1 MTGLTDYTGVLDTG
15 GFRERIQLV
24 LADGEVFE
32 GFSAGALLGLRGS
45 ADNSLDNSLDNGIS
59 SQARQ
64 GFSDDADFTAG
75 TVQSAR
81 AVEAVRMVQAAGTV
95 ERGKIAAG
103 ELVFNTVMA
112 GYQEVITDPSY
123 AGQVVAFTY
132 PHIGNYGASASD
144 NEASRAWLNGV
155 VARSIEPQ
163 ASSWRADMGFEEWLA
178 ANGIPAITGVDTRRL
193 TRHIREYGAIG
204 CAFGFG
210 SERELLAAAKNDP
223 GTTGRDL
230 ATVVTTHTAYEL
242 SDQYGDPH
250 AGTGTG
256 AYADPRTISG
266 ASYANPN
273 GSWYGELE
281 GELRIAVYDMGV
293 KRSMLEYLRRFA
305 RVLVLPATAPADAA
319 LSFDPGAVFLSNGP
333 GDPSA
338 LDAQIA
344 TVSDL
349 IGKVPVFGIC
359 LGHQVLA
366 RAVGGET
373 YKLRFGHH
381 GGNHPVQQVSTG
393 KVEVTSQN
401 HNYAVDRATVERA
414 GMEIS
419 HINLNDGVVE
429 GMRSDAAGVISVQ
442 YHPEAAPGPH
452 DSTYLF
458 GTLQAMMTRRS

>member
-1 MTGLTDYTGVLDTG
+1 MTSLDD
-15 GFRERIQLV
+15 FIALERAGRSRSPMLLV

-32 GFSAGALLGLRGS
+32 GYSAG
-45 ADNSLDNSLDNGIS
+45 GINHG
-59 SQARQ
+59 A
-64 GFSDDADFTAG
+64 
-75 TVQSAR
+75 
-81 AVEAVRMVQAAGTV
+81 
-95 ERGKIAAG
+95 IAAG

-132 PHIGNYGASASD
+132 PHIGNYGANALDS
-144 NEASRAWLNGV
+144 EAAKPWLNGI

-163 ASSWRADMGFEEWLA
+163 ASSWRSTTGFEDWLA
-178 ANGIPAITGVDTRRL
+178 VNGIPAITGVDTRRL
-193 TRHIREYGAIG
+193 TRHIRECGAIG

-210 SERELLAAAKNDP
+210 SVRELLAAAKNDP

-230 ATVVTTHTAYEL
+230 ATVVTTPVVYQLDGPYGGSPSPSL
-242 SDQYGDPH
+242 STSADPSFHLGDHVDANAISRGRVYSSRNEHQYG
-250 AGTGTG
+250 
-256 AYADPRTISG
+256 
-266 ASYANPN
+266 
-273 GSWYGELE
+273 EQ
-281 GELRIAVYDMGV
+281 RIAVYDMGV
-293 KRSMLEYLRRFA
+293 KRSMLEYLQRFA
-305 RVLVLPATAPADAA
+305 KVLVLPATAKADDA
-319 LSFDPGAVFLSNGP
+319 LSFEPDAVFLSNGP
-333 GDPSA
+333 GDPAA
-338 LDAQIA
+338 LDAQVA

-359 LGHQVLA
+359 LGHQILA
-366 RAVGGET
+366 RAVGGWT

-381 GGNHPVQQVSTG
+381 GGNHPVQQVATG

-401 HNYAVDRATVERA
+401 HNYAVDRGSVERA

-429 GMRSDAAGVISVQ
+429 GMRSDTAGVISVQ

-458 GTLQAMMTRRS
+458 GTLQEMMIKATRARTAWTKTAGARTRTAGTRRT